1 MLSTYQAVLHG
12 DQLEWLADR
21 PQKLLSERG
30 IPVYVTILDSSGT
43 ASNVTE
49 CGQRMAA
56 ALEQLAQMQ
65 TSFTALDPLAWERKT
80 REDRPFSK

>member
-21 PQKLLSERG
+21 PHKLLSDRR

-49 CGQRMAA
+49 RGQRMAA

-65 TSFTALDPLAWERKT
+65 TSFTALEPLAWERKT